1 MCVCWV
7 SRWRGHNVTEISGKK
22 KILSFTGTKLMV
34 LAFPSR
40 EDGSLELLIQPNIIC
55 LLKK

>member
-1 MCVCWV
+1 MLLKFLV
-7 SRWRGHNVTEISGKK
+7 K